1 MIEFIFCL
9 HLPMRFCIIPVT
21 AYQQNCSLL
30 ICEQTNKAAIVDPG
44 GDIDTILK
52 AIASESAI
60 PESILITHGHL
71 DHIGA
76 TAELA
81 ALLSIPV
88 LGPHHDDQFWID
100 ALAEQCRTL
109 HFPACDSFTPSRWLS
124 QGDIVKVGEAVLDV
138 FHCPGHT
145 PGHVVFVHRNSKL
158 AIVGD
163 VLFKGTIGRT
173 DLPKGDFNTL
183 IRSIKNNLWPLGG
196 QFRFIPGHGPMST
209 FGKEMRNN
217 PFVSI

>member
-1 MIEFIFCL
+1 
-9 HLPMRFCIIPVT
+9 MRFCIIPVT

-30 ICEQTNKAAIVDPG
+30 ICEQTHKAAIVDPG
-44 GDIDTILK
+44 GDIDMILK
-52 AIASESAI
+52 AIDKEKVS

-81 ALLSIPV
+81 TLLSIPV
-88 LGPHHDDQFWID
+88 IGPHRDDQFWID
-100 ALAEQCRTL
+100 AIPLQCQTF
-109 HFPACDSFTPSRWLS
+109 HFPACGSFTPSRWLS
-124 QGDIVKVGEAVLDV
+124 QGDIIKIGEVELDV

-145 PGHVVFVHRNSKL
+145 PGHVVFVHRNTQL

-163 VLFKGTIGRT
+163 VLFKGSIGRT

-183 IRSIKNNLWPLGG
+183 INSIKNNLWPLGE
-196 QFRFIPGHGPMST
+196 QFMFIPGHGPMST
-209 FGKEMRNN
+209 FGEEMRSN
-217 PFVSI
+217 PYVGV